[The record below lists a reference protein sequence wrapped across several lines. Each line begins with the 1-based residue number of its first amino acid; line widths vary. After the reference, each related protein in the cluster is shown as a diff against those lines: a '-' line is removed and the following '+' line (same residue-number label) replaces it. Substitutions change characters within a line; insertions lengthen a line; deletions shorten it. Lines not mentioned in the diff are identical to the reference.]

1 VTRGIVLA
9 ALLDRLAELVDD
21 VGEPDFADL
30 YRRHAASLRL
40 SPGRGAERVVGR
52 DVVATLVAGPGTLS
66 DRYLV
71 DDSGRPDAIRSREFV
86 DLVATVRR
94 RAARLARRW

>member
-1 VTRGIVLA
+1 MTRQVALA

-30 YRRHAASLRL
+30 YRRH
-40 SPGRGAERVVGR
+40 
-52 DVVATLVAGPGTLS
+52 
-66 DRYLV
+66 
-71 DDSGRPDAIRSREFV
+71 DAIRSREFV

-94 RAARLARRW
+94 RAARPARRW